1 MIYLERRVFLQ
12 TAPSIQKKNQQEL
25 TVYKILFAISIGHFL
40 NDCMQSVV
48 PALFPII
55 QQSMKLSYTEI
66 GWIAFTLNI
75 TSSILQ
81 PVFGVIADK
90 KPSPY
95 LLPVAMLSSLL
106 GILGLA
112 IAPNF
117 YLVLLSVLFIGFG
130 SAIFHPEGSRVSY
143 MAAGK
148 KRGLAQ
154 SIYQVG
160 GNAGQSLA
168 PVFTALIFVQ
178 LGQFGTIWFTLLAT
192 IGIIVLFQVSNWYKR
207 ELTYR
212 GYTKKQQ
219 SERELII
226 NKEIVLAICLLIFL
240 VFARSWY
247 GAGISNFFHF
257 YLMEKFNFSI
267 EHAQL
272 YVFIFLLAGVLGTFL
287 GGPLADR
294 FGKRTILLF
303 SLIGSAPFAL
313 LLPHAPFWLVG
324 ILLFIIGFIL
334 QSSFSVTV
342 VYAQELLPGMIGLVS
357 GLIVG
362 LAFGM
367 GALGAV
373 VFGVIGDNYS
383 LQTIMVI
390 CSCLPLLGVLTY
402 LLPTDQRI
410 KVIHTK

>member
-1 MIYLERRVFLQ
+1 MQ
-12 TAPSIQKKNQQEL
+12 TAPLIEEKKVQQL
-25 TVYKILFAISIGHFL
+25 TVYRILFAISIGHFL

-55 QQSMKLSYTEI
+55 QQSMNLSYTEV

-81 PVFGVIADK
+81 PVFGIIADK
-90 KPSPY
+90 KPAPY
-95 LLPVAMLSSLL
+95 LLPVAMLSSLI
-106 GILGLA
+106 GMLGLA
-112 IAPNF
+112 LAPNF
-117 YLVLLSVLFIGFG
+117 YFVLLSVLFIGFG

-143 MAAGK
+143 MAAGNR
-148 KRGLAQ
+148 RGLAQ

-168 PVFTALIFVQ
+168 PVFTALIFIHT
-178 LGQFGTIWFTLLAT
+178 GQSGTIWFTLLAT
-192 IGIIVLFQVSNWYKR
+192 IGIIILFQVSKWYKK
-207 ELTYR
+207 ELQQSLS
-212 GYTKKQQ
+212 KNKQQ
-219 SERELII
+219 SKKDFII
-226 NKEIVLAICLLIFL
+226 NKKIILAISLLIFL

-257 YLMEKFNFSI
+257 YLIEKFSFSI
-267 EHAQL
+267 EKAQIF
-272 YVFIFLLAGVLGTFL
+272 VFIFLLAGVIGTFL

-294 FGKRTILLF
+294 FGKRTVLLF
-303 SLIGSAPFAL
+303 SLIGCAPFTL
-313 LLPHAPFWLVG
+313 LLPHVPSWFVG
-324 ILLFIIGFIL
+324 PLLFIIGFIL

-373 VFGVIGDNYS
+373 VFGVIGDLYS
-383 LQTIMVI
+383 LHTIMLF
-390 CSCLPLLGVLTY
+390 CSVLPLLGVFTY
-402 LLPTDQRI
+402 LLPTDKAIREM
-410 KVIHTK
+410 HS

>member
-1 MIYLERRVFLQ
+1 MQ
-12 TAPSIQKKNQQEL
+12 TAEYAQGKKQQEL
-25 TVYKILFAISIGHFL
+25 TVYRILFAISLGHFL

-48 PALFPII
+48 PALFPVI
-55 QQSMKLSYTEI
+55 QKSMELNYTQI

-81 PVFGVIADK
+81 PVFGVLADK
-90 KPSPY
+90 KPAPY
-95 LLPVAMLSSLL
+95 LLPIAMFSSLI
-106 GILGLA
+106 GMLGLSL
-112 IAPNF
+112 APNF

-143 MAAGK
+143 MAAGP

-168 PVFTALIFVQ
+168 PVFTAFIFVRT
-178 LGQFGTIWFTLLAT
+178 GQFGTIWFTILAT
-192 IGIIVLFQVSNWYKR
+192 LGMIVLFQVSTWYKK
-207 ELTYR
+207 ELYSR
-212 GYTKKQQ
+212 NPQKKQQ
-219 SERELII
+219 AKREFVV
-226 NKEIVLAICLLIFL
+226 NKEIIVAICLLIFL

-247 GAGISNFFHF
+247 GAGISNFLHF
-257 YLMEKFNFSI
+257 YLIDKFGLSI
-267 EHAQL
+267 ENAQIF
-272 YVFIFLLAGVLGTFL
+272 VFVFLLAGVIGTFL

-303 SLIGSAPFAL
+303 SLVGSAPFAL
-313 LLPHAPFWLVG
+313 LLPHMPFWLIG
-324 ILLFIIGFIL
+324 PLLFIIGFIL

-367 GALGAV
+367 GALGGV
-373 VFGVIGDNYS
+373 IFGVIGDAFS
-383 LQTIMVI
+383 LQAIMII
-390 CSCLPLLGVLTY
+390 CSMLPLLGILTY
-402 LLPTDQRI
+402 LLPSDKR
-410 KVIHTK
+410 VSEIHSTLK

>member
-1 MIYLERRVFLQ
+1 MQ

-303 SLIGSAPFAL
+303 SLVGSAPFAL

-373 VFGVIGDNYS
+373 VFGVIGDIYS

>member
-1 MIYLERRVFLQ
+1 MQ
-12 TAPSIQKKNQQEL
+12 TAHQLQNKEQQL
-25 TVYKILFAISIGHFL
+25 TIYRILFAISFGHFL

-55 QQSMKLSYTEI
+55 GPSMSLNYTQI

-75 TSSILQ
+75 TSSIMQ
-81 PVFGVIADK
+81 PVFGILADK
-90 KPSPY
+90 RPTPY
-95 LLPVAMLSSLL
+95 LLPIAMFSSMI
-106 GILGLA
+106 GMLGLA
-112 IAPNF
+112 MAPNF

-130 SAIFHPEGSRVSY
+130 SAIFHPEGSRVAY
-143 MAAGK
+143 MAAGQ

-168 PVFTALIFVQ
+168 PIFTAYIF
-178 LGQFGTIWFTLLAT
+178 LYTGQFGTIWFTVLAA
-192 IGIIVLFQVSNWYKR
+192 IGMFVLIYVSQWYKN
-207 ELTYR
+207 
-212 GYTKKQQ
+212 
-219 SERELII
+219 ELILKIQVKTKQSSGKLQI
-226 NKEIVLAICLLIFL
+226 NKQISFAIVLLIFL

-247 GAGISNFFHF
+247 GAGINNFFHF
-257 YLMEKFNFSI
+257 YMIEKFNVTI
-267 EHAQL
+267 KAAQL
-272 YVFIFLLAGVLGTFL
+272 YIFIFMIAGVLGTLF

-294 FGKRTILLF
+294 FGKKNILLF
-303 SLIGSAPFAL
+303 SLLGSAPFTL
-313 LLPHAPFWLVG
+313 LLPHIPVVYVAP
-324 ILLFIIGFIL
+324 LLFIIGFIL

-373 VFGVIGDNYS
+373 IFGVIGDIYS
-383 LQTIMVI
+383 LQVIMI
-390 CSCLPLLGVLTY
+390 FCSMLPLVGILTN
-402 LLPTDQRI
+402 LLPSDDKI
-410 KVIHTK
+410 NEMHNKL